1 MSLPLLTS
9 VASWLVFI
17 LGVYPNASWKRFP
30 FISLSYAAD
39 TQFPSLCSMRF
50 VGFKKKKKKKL
61 RLFNFSDRISFG
73 KSEKFFRRCR
83 PLPLRAHTSF
93 TCRLFKLKPPSCNL
107 ASMLLFRVDVTCHW
121 SGGTNPNI
129 YFWYPWSVA
138 SSLCVFCVSPGSHSE
153 KALKFEQRRGD
164 GEPGRAWGSRC
175 TAAHFCPRKQ
185 STG

>member
-1 MSLPLLTS
+1 MVSFHPRCLPKCLVEALSLHLPFLRSRYTISIPLFDAICW
-9 VASWLVFI
+9 V
-17 LGVYPNASWKRFP
+17 
-30 FISLSYAAD
+30 
-39 TQFPSLCSMRF
+39 
-50 VGFKKKKKKKL
+50 KKKKKKKL

-83 PLPLRAHTSF
+83 PLPLRVHTSF

-153 KALKFEQRRGD
+153 KTLKFEQRRGD